1 MVVKYDGLVEYTCE
15 KSNYND
21 IPPLEDVSDLE
32 FAEEA
37 LVIRRALFFFIFFLI
52 KCKKYIKSKRA
63 RQACNTSWKPAENKI
78 NT

>member
-1 MVVKYDGLVEYTCE
+1 VSNKRVMIVKDDGLVEYTCE

-37 LVIRRALFFFIFFLI
+37 LVIRRALL
-52 KCKKYIKSKRA
+52 SV
-63 RQACNTSWKPAENKI
+63 
-78 NT
+78 